1 VLLDDPLGAAE
12 LCERRAPERRGAAFP
27 LDLPEALEDELEVRG
42 LDPLAALLGLYHTA
56 SGEPVVDPPGPDLVE
71 ERLHEFRL
79 GRVALA
85 AEPLYVLADTAIV
98 GHLGTPQLG
107 ALALAGTLV
116 TALLQLS
123 DFLSYGTT
131 AQVARLHGAGEVRY
145 LAGAM
150 VAELVVFAPIALA
163 ASTLT
168 ALWAALLAL
177 MAVRLLTTGARFA
190 RGRWAVLGA
199 G

>member
-1 VLLDDPLGAAE
+1 VVRSPSLRSALRRRSPHDREILAFAVPALG
-12 LCERRAPERRGAAFP
+12 
-27 LDLPEALEDELEVRG
+27 
-42 LDPLAALLGLYHTA
+42 
-56 SGEPVVDPPGPDLVE
+56 
-71 ERLHEFRL
+71 
-79 GRVALA
+79 ALA
-85 AEPLYVLADTAIV
+85 AGPLYVLADTAIV

-150 VAELVVFAPIALA
+150 VAALVVFAPIALA